1 MSEYETYSFS
11 RLFLNRDI
19 EFFFILGVNDSDN
32 FDEYWDGRTKEVLGY
47 AVIFNNSETKEQEN
61 FIFLIDKANRNYEN
75 IIKYTK
81 KFIAQMTISEE
92 LSDSENFKIIKTEI
106 TERVVTKPYEH
117 FIKKVIKNEIPES
130 VLNELD

>member
-11 RLFLNRDI
+11 RLFLNRNI

-32 FDEYWDGRTKEVLGY
+32 FNEYWDGRTIEVLGY
-47 AVIFNNSETKEQEN
+47 AVIFNNSKTKEQEN
-61 FIFLIDKANRNYEN
+61 FIFLIDRTNRNYEN

-81 KFIAQMTISEE
+81 KFIAQMTISEK
-92 LSDSENFKIIKTEI
+92 LSDSENFKILITDV

-117 FIKKVIKNEIPES
+117 FIKKVLENEIPEPF
-130 VLNELD
+130 LNELD